1 MEISSTSNS
10 SMHQVN
16 LTELNINQLGQLK
29 HQLDQELTLF
39 QESVQTL
46 KIAQG
51 KFLDSAESLDKIP
64 LEDSKDNF
72 VMVPLTSSMYVPGTI
87 SDRQNVII
95 DIGTGYYAQKSIPNA
110 KDYFKR
116 RAAFVTEQMEKI
128 QAMGSEKTKIRDT
141 ICDVI
146 ELKLNPAKAS

>member
-10 SMHQVN
+10 GMQQIN
-16 LTELNINQLGQLK
+16 LTELSMNQLGQLK
-29 HQLDQELTLF
+29 HQLEQELTLF

-51 KFLDSAESLDKIP
+51 KFLDSAESVDKIP
-64 LEDSKDNF
+64 LNESKNLI
-72 VMVPLTSSMYVPGTI
+72 MVPLTSSMYVPGMI
-87 SDRQNVII
+87 CDKENVII
-95 DIGTGYYAQKSIPNA
+95 DIGTGYYAQKSIASA

-128 QAMGSEKTKIRDT
+128 QGMGAEKTKIRDT
-141 ICDVI
+141 ILDVI
-146 ELKLNPAKAS
+146 ELKLNPPKAQ